1 MKVNADNR
9 LPKATEPTLAYSL
22 YAIFRDFARGIN
34 ATELG
39 GWRDLVGYPTI
50 YTVGAND
57 PTWVTYRGNIKQYKF
72 SNAVMNEMWFTFHID
87 HDYKPQS
94 DMYLHCH
101 WSQITADASKQV
113 KWYFDVS
120 YAKGHQ
126 QAPFIAPITT
136 SVIQATSA
144 VQYQHM
150 IAEVQL
156 SAASPTAAQLNSTT
170 LEVDGLIFVRI
181 YRDAGDTDDT
191 LTQEPFLHTVDI
203 HYQADRMS
211 TPNKAPNFYA

>member
-1 MKVNADNR
+1 MKVTADNR
-9 LPKATEPTLAYSL
+9 LPASMDKTEAFSL
-22 YAIFRDFARGIN
+22 YNIFRDFARQIN
-34 ATELG
+34 ATQLG
-39 GWRDLVGYPTI
+39 GWRDLIGNPII

-57 PTWVTYRGNIKQYKF
+57 PTWVTYRGNIRQFRF
-72 SNAVMNEMWFTFHID
+72 SNAVMNEMWFTYHMD

-94 DMYLHCH
+94 DLFLHVH
-101 WSQITADASKQV
+101 WSQITADATKQV

-136 SVIQATSA
+136 SVTQASSA
-144 VQYQHM
+144 TQYQHM

-156 SAASPTAAQLNSTT
+156 SAVSPSASQLDSTT
-170 LEVDGLIFVRI
+170 IEVDGVILVRI
-181 YRDAGDTDDT
+181 YRDPADVADT